1 MILAIALFSLRIPAI
16 YFNRITIIILLYSAL
31 LSYNTLYTDF
41 GSSGVGLFGGLFQV
55 TAITQSID
63 VFIYLLGALVLL
75 LGENST
81 LVSKGKKLSVL
92 AEYPLIALLS
102 VLGMSSL
109 ISSSDLVSMF
119 LSIELQSFAVYILA
133 TIYRESESA
142 TAAGL
147 KYFLL
152 GSLSSALILLG
163 SSLLYGFTGLTSF
176 EGLYM
181 LCSTTTTNHAAIE
194 ISVLLMVVGL
204 LFKVSAAPFHNWAPD
219 VYDGVPT
226 VVTTWLTTMPKISF
240 LVFILEFQGFTQ
252 LVVGTVG
259 GLAQYRIK
267 RLLTFSTISHVGF
280 LLLALAINSEESVES
295 FLFYLIQYSLTNVN
309 VFFILIAFG
318 YLLQTKGLSPY
329 SPIQY
334 INQLKGQFQANPL
347 LGLSLAIC
355 LFSMA
360 GIPPLVGFFA
370 LVAVVVS
377 VVSAAYYLRVIKVI
391 HFDPLNVTETVETNN
406 GSSNNIGGSVSGVLT
421 TSSSLCSPTHSKSIL
436 LVMSTLTFFV
446 LFIPVLTLVLLV
458 VNQLLAV
465 NKPYSEKVS
474 PYECGFTPLGDA
486 RQKFSVQ
493 FYLVAILF
501 IVFDLEVLFLF
512 PFAVSLYEVSSMGFW
527 IVIIFLIILTIGFVY
542 EWSKGALKFTKD
554 PREA

>member
-1 MILAIALFSLRIPAI
+1 MVLFGVLTMILAIALFSLRIPAI
-16 YFNRITIIILLYSAL
+16 YFNRITIILLLFSAL
-31 LSYNTLYTDF
+31 LSYNLLYIDLI
-41 GSSGVGLFGGLFQV
+41 GSGVGVFGGLFQV
-55 TAITQSID
+55 TTITQSID

-75 LGENST
+75 LSSKAGGVQILSSNRLNST
-81 LVSKGKKLSVL
+81 LVNKGKGLSVL
-92 AEYPLIALLS
+92 AEYSLIALFS

-181 LCSTTTTNHAAIE
+181 LCSTTTANTAIE
-194 ISVLLMVVGL
+194 ISVLLIMVGL

-226 VVTTWLTTMPKISF
+226 VVTSWLTTMPKVSI

-252 LVVGTVG
+252 LANWSSWTYLLLISSLLSLLVGTIG

-267 RLLTFSTISHVGF
+267 RLLTYSTISHVGF
-280 LLLALAINSEESVES
+280 LLLALAINNEESVES

-309 VFFILIAFG
+309 VFFILVAFG
-318 YLLQTKGLSPY
+318 YLLQTKGLSIY

-334 INQLKGQFQANPL
+334 INQLKGQFKVNPL
-347 LGLSLAIC
+347 LGLSLAVC

-360 GIPPLVGFFA
+360 GIPPLAGFFGKQMVLYA
-370 LVAVVVS
+370 ATHNGNFFLAFVAILVS
-377 VVSAAYYLRVIKVI
+377 VVSAAYYLRIIKVI
-391 HFDPLNVTETVETNN
+391 HFDPLNVTETVETNK
-406 GSSNNIGGSVSGVLT
+406 GELA
-421 TSSSLCSPTHSKSIL
+421 TSSSLVIATITL
-436 LVMSTLTFFV
+436 LLIFF
-446 LFIPVLTLVLLV
+446 IINP
-458 VNQLLAV
+458 
-465 NKPYSEKVS
+465 
-474 PYECGFTPLGDA
+474 TPLLN
-486 RQKFSVQ
+486 SVHLITLNL
-493 FYLVAILF
+493 FY
-501 IVFDLEVLFLF
+501 
-512 PFAVSLYEVSSMGFW
+512 W
-527 IVIIFLIILTIGFVY
+527 
-542 EWSKGALKFTKD
+542 
-554 PREA
+554 

>member
-1 MILAIALFSLRIPAI
+1 MVLFSVLTMIVAIALFSLRISAI
-16 YFNRITIIILLYSAL
+16 NFNRIAILVLFYSGL
-31 LSYNTLYTDF
+31 LAYNTIYTDLV
-41 GSSGVGLFGGLFQV
+41 GSGIGVFSGLFQI

-63 VFIYLLGALVLL
+63 VFIYLMGALVLL

-81 LVSKGKKLSVL
+81 IGTGTSLKDGVSTKQSNMIGKYLPVL
-92 AEYPLIALLS
+92 AEYPLIALFS

-133 TIYRESESA
+133 TIYRDSESA

-181 LCSTTTTNHAAIE
+181 LCSTTTSNHAIE

-226 VVTTWLTTMPKISF
+226 MVTTWLVTMPKISL

-252 LVVGTVG
+252 LSNWSSWTYLLLISSLLSLMIGTIG
-259 GLAQYRIK
+259 GLSQYRIK
-267 RLLTFSTISHVGF
+267 RLFAYSTISHVGF
-280 LLLALAINSEESVES
+280 LLLALAINSEESIES

-318 YLLQTKGLSPY
+318 YLLHSRGLAPY
-329 SPIQY
+329 SPVQF
-334 INQLKGQFQANPL
+334 INQLKGQFQVNPL
-347 LGLSLAIC
+347 LGISLAIS
-355 LFSMA
+355 LFSLA
-360 GIPPLVGFFA
+360 GIPPLVGFFGKQMILYA
-370 LVAVVVS
+370 ATHNGNFFLAFVAILTS

-391 HFDPLNVTETVETNN
+391 HFDPFTITDTNVTNKETV
-406 GSSNNIGGSVSGVLT
+406 T
-421 TSSSLCSPTHSKSIL
+421 TSTSLVIATITL
-436 LVMSTLTFFV
+436 LLIFFV
-446 LFIPVLTLVLLV
+446 LNPTPLLNSAHLLTLSL
-458 VNQLLAV
+458 
-465 NKPYSEKVS
+465 
-474 PYECGFTPLGDA
+474 
-486 RQKFSVQ
+486 
-493 FYLVAILF
+493 FY
-501 IVFDLEVLFLF
+501 
-512 PFAVSLYEVSSMGFW
+512 W
-527 IVIIFLIILTIGFVY
+527 
-542 EWSKGALKFTKD
+542 
-554 PREA
+554 

>member
-1 MILAIALFSLRIPAI
+1 MVLFSVLTMILAIALFSLRIPAI

-31 LSYNTLYTDF
+31 LSYNTLYTDLV
-41 GSSGVGLFGGLFQV
+41 SSGVGLFGGLFQV

-252 LVVGTVG
+252 LGNWSSWTYLLLISSLLSLVVGTVG

-360 GIPPLVGFFA
+360 GIPPLVGFFGKQMVLYAATHNGNFFLA

-421 TSSSLCSPTHSKSIL
+421 TSSSLVIATITLLLIFFILNPSPL
-436 LVMSTLTFFV
+436 LNSVHL
-446 LFIPVLTLVLLV
+446 LTLNL
-458 VNQLLAV
+458 
-465 NKPYSEKVS
+465 
-474 PYECGFTPLGDA
+474 
-486 RQKFSVQ
+486 
-493 FYLVAILF
+493 FY
-501 IVFDLEVLFLF
+501 
-512 PFAVSLYEVSSMGFW
+512 W
-527 IVIIFLIILTIGFVY
+527 
-542 EWSKGALKFTKD
+542 
-554 PREA
+554 

>member
-1 MILAIALFSLRIPAI
+1 MVLFGVLTMILAIGLFSLRISAI
-16 YFNRITIIILLYSAL
+16 NFNRIAIILLLYSGVLA
-31 LSYNTLYTDF
+31 YNTLYIDLV
-41 GSSGVGLFGGLFQV
+41 GSGVGVFGGLFQV
-55 TAITQSID
+55 TVITQSID
-63 VFIYLLGALVLL
+63 LFIYLLGAVVLL
-75 LGENST
+75 LGSQVQQNWNPVNGGRG
-81 LVSKGKKLSVL
+81 LPVL
-92 AEYPLIALLS
+92 AEYPLIVLFS

-181 LCSTTTTNHAAIE
+181 LCSTTTSNYAIE
-194 ISVLLMVVGL
+194 ISVVLMVIGL

-226 VVTTWLTTMPKISF
+226 VVTSWLTTMPKISL

-252 LVVGTVG
+252 LTNWSSWTYLLLFSSLLSLIIGTVG

-267 RLLTFSTISHVGF
+267 RLLAYSTISHMGF
-280 LLLALAINSEESVES
+280 LLLALAINSEESIES

-318 YLLQTKGLSPY
+318 YLIQTKGLAPY

-334 INQLKGQFQANPL
+334 ISQLKGQLQANPL
-347 LGLSLAIC
+347 LGLSLAIS
-355 LFSMA
+355 LFSLA
-360 GIPPLVGFFA
+360 GIPPLVGFFGKQMVLYA
-370 LVAVVVS
+370 ATHNGNFFLAFVAILVS
-377 VVSAAYYLRVIKVI
+377 VISAAYYLRVIRVI
-391 HFDPLNVTETVETNN
+391 HFDPLTVTEV
-406 GSSNNIGGSVSGVLT
+406 SSDNKGGLT
-421 TSSSLCSPTHSKSIL
+421 TSSSLVIATITLLLIFFILNPTPL
-436 LVMSTLTFFV
+436 LNSAHL
-446 LFIPVLTLVLLV
+446 LTLSL
-458 VNQLLAV
+458 
-465 NKPYSEKVS
+465 
-474 PYECGFTPLGDA
+474 
-486 RQKFSVQ
+486 
-493 FYLVAILF
+493 FY
-501 IVFDLEVLFLF
+501 
-512 PFAVSLYEVSSMGFW
+512 W
-527 IVIIFLIILTIGFVY
+527 
-542 EWSKGALKFTKD
+542 
-554 PREA
+554 

>member
-1 MILAIALFSLRIPAI
+1 MVLFGVLTMILAIALFSLRISAI
-16 YFNRITIIILLYSAL
+16 YFNRITIILLLFSAL
-31 LSYNTLYTDF
+31 LSYNSLYIDLI
-41 GSSGVGLFGGLFQV
+41 GSGVGVFGGLFQV
-55 TAITQSID
+55 TTITQSID
-63 VFIYLLGALVLL
+63 VFIYLVGALVLL
-75 LGENST
+75 LSARASHVSVEQIGPSAIFAGGAQTLPSNGSNST
-81 LVSKGKKLSVL
+81 LVNKSKGLSVL
-92 AEYPLIALLS
+92 AEYPLIALFS

-181 LCSTTTTNHAAIE
+181 LCSTTTANTAIE
-194 ISVLLMVVGL
+194 ISVLLIMVGL

-226 VVTTWLTTMPKISF
+226 VVTTWLTTMPKIAF

-252 LVVGTVG
+252 LANWSSWTYLLLISSLLSLLVGTIG

-267 RLLTFSTISHVGF
+267 RLLTYSTISHVGF
-280 LLLALAINSEESVES
+280 LLLALAINNSESVES
-295 FLFYLIQYSLTNVN
+295 FLFYLIQYTLTNIN
-309 VFFILIAFG
+309 VFFILVAFG
-318 YLLQTKGLSPY
+318 YLLQTKGLSVY

-334 INQLKGQFQANPL
+334 INQLKGQFKANPL

-360 GIPPLVGFFA
+360 GIPPLVGFFGKQMVLYA
-370 LVAVVVS
+370 ATHNGNFFLAFVAILVS

-391 HFDPLNVTETVETNN
+391 HFDPLNVTEKVQTNK
-406 GSSNNIGGSVSGVLT
+406 GELA
-421 TSSSLCSPTHSKSIL
+421 TSSSLVIATITL
-436 LVMSTLTFFV
+436 LLIFF
-446 LFIPVLTLVLLV
+446 IINP
-458 VNQLLAV
+458 
-465 NKPYSEKVS
+465 
-474 PYECGFTPLGDA
+474 TPLLN
-486 RQKFSVQ
+486 SVHLITLNL
-493 FYLVAILF
+493 FY
-501 IVFDLEVLFLF
+501 
-512 PFAVSLYEVSSMGFW
+512 W
-527 IVIIFLIILTIGFVY
+527 
-542 EWSKGALKFTKD
+542 
-554 PREA
+554 

>member
-1 MILAIALFSLRIPAI
+1 MVLFGILTMILAIGLFSLRISAI
-16 YFNRITIIILLYSAL
+16 NFNRIAIILLLYSGVLA
-31 LSYNTLYTDF
+31 YNTLYIDLV
-41 GSSGVGLFGGLFQV
+41 GSGVGVFGGLFQV
-55 TAITQSID
+55 TVITQSID
-63 VFIYLLGALVLL
+63 LFIYLLGAVVLL
-75 LGENST
+75 LGSQVQQNWNPVNGGRG
-81 LVSKGKKLSVL
+81 LPVL
-92 AEYPLIALLS
+92 AEYPLIVLFS

-181 LCSTTTTNHAAIE
+181 LCSTTTSNYAIE
-194 ISVLLMVVGL
+194 ISVVLMVIGL

-226 VVTTWLTTMPKISF
+226 VVTSWLTTMPKISL

-252 LVVGTVG
+252 LTNWSSWTYLLLFSSLLSLIIGTVG

-267 RLLTFSTISHVGF
+267 RLLAYSTISHMGF
-280 LLLALAINSEESVES
+280 LLLALAINSEESIES

-318 YLLQTKGLSPY
+318 YLIQTKGLAPY

-334 INQLKGQFQANPL
+334 ISQLKGQLQANPL
-347 LGLSLAIC
+347 LGLSLAIS
-355 LFSMA
+355 LFSLA
-360 GIPPLVGFFA
+360 GIPPLVGFFGKQMVLYA
-370 LVAVVVS
+370 ATHNGNFFLAFVAILVS
-377 VVSAAYYLRVIKVI
+377 VISAAYYLRVIRVI
-391 HFDPLNVTETVETNN
+391 HFDPLTVTEV
-406 GSSNNIGGSVSGVLT
+406 SSDNKGGLT
-421 TSSSLCSPTHSKSIL
+421 TSSSLVIATITLLLIFFILNPTPL
-436 LVMSTLTFFV
+436 LNSAHL
-446 LFIPVLTLVLLV
+446 LTLSL
-458 VNQLLAV
+458 
-465 NKPYSEKVS
+465 
-474 PYECGFTPLGDA
+474 
-486 RQKFSVQ
+486 
-493 FYLVAILF
+493 FY
-501 IVFDLEVLFLF
+501 
-512 PFAVSLYEVSSMGFW
+512 W
-527 IVIIFLIILTIGFVY
+527 
-542 EWSKGALKFTKD
+542 
-554 PREA
+554 

>member
-1 MILAIALFSLRIPAI
+1 MVFFGVLTMILAIALCSLQIPAI
-16 YFNRITIIILLYSAL
+16 YFNRITVILLLYSGL
-31 LSYNTLYTDF
+31 LSYNTLYIDLV
-41 GSSGVGLFGGLFQV
+41 SSGVGVFGGLFQV
-55 TAITQSID
+55 TTITQSID

-81 LVSKGKKLSVL
+81 LVSKGKGLSVL
-92 AEYPLIALLS
+92 AEYPLIALFS
-102 VLGMSSL
+102 ILGMSSL
-109 ISSSDLVSMF
+109 ISSTDLVSMF
-119 LSIELQSFAVYILA
+119 LSLELQSFAVYILA

-163 SSLLYGFTGLTSF
+163 SSLLYGFTGLTNF

-181 LCSTTTTNHAAIE
+181 LCSTTTTNHAIE

-204 LFKVSAAPFHNWAPD
+204 LFKVSAAPFHSWAPD

-226 VVTTWLTTMPKISF
+226 VVTSWLTSMPKVSL

-252 LVVGTVG
+252 LDNWSSWTNLLLISSLLSLIIGTVG

-267 RLLTFSTISHVGF
+267 RLLAFSTISHVGF

-318 YLLQTKGLSPY
+318 YLLHAKGLSTY

-334 INQLKGQFQANPL
+334 INQFKGQFQANPL

-360 GIPPLVGFFA
+360 GIPPLAGFFGKQMVLYAATHNGNLFLA

-391 HFDPLNVTETVETNN
+391 HFDPLNVTEN
-406 GSSNNIGGSVSGVLT
+406 SNTKGELT
-421 TSSSLCSPTHSKSIL
+421 TSSSLVIATITL
-436 LVMSTLTFFV
+436 LL
-446 LFIPVLTLVLLV
+446 
-458 VNQLLAV
+458 
-465 NKPYSEKVS
+465 
-474 PYECGFTPLGDA
+474 
-486 RQKFSVQ
+486 
-493 FYLVAILF
+493 ILF
-501 IVFDLEVLFLF
+501 ILNPTPLLNSVHLLTLNLFN
-512 PFAVSLYEVSSMGFW
+512 W
-527 IVIIFLIILTIGFVY
+527 
-542 EWSKGALKFTKD
+542 
-554 PREA
+554 

>member
-1 MILAIALFSLRIPAI
+1 MVLFGVLTMIIAIALSSLRISAI
-16 YFNRITIIILLYSAL
+16 YFNRITVILLLYSGVLA
-31 LSYNTLYTDF
+31 YNAIYTDLV
-41 GSSGVGLFGGLFQV
+41 GSGIGVFGGLFQV

-63 VFIYLLGALVLL
+63 VFIYLVGALVLL
-75 LGENST
+75 LGENTT
-81 LVSKGKKLSVL
+81 LNNVNKGLSVL
-92 AEYPLIALLS
+92 AEYPLIALFS

-109 ISSSDLVSMF
+109 ISSSDLISMF

-163 SSLLYGFTGLTSF
+163 SSLLYSFTGLTSF

-181 LCSTTTTNHAAIE
+181 LCNTTTTNTAIE
-194 ISVLLMVVGL
+194 ISVLLIVVGL

-226 VVTTWLTTMPKISF
+226 VVTSWLTTMPKISF
-240 LVFILEFQGFTQ
+240 LVFILEFQGFAQ
-252 LVVGTVG
+252 LTNWSSWTYLLLISSLLSLVIGTIG

-267 RLLTFSTISHVGF
+267 RLFAYSTISHVGF

-318 YLLQTKGLSPY
+318 YLLHTKGLAPY

-334 INQLKGQFQANPL
+334 INQLKGQFLVNPL

-360 GIPPLVGFFA
+360 GIPPLVGFFGKQMVLYSA
-370 LVAVVVS
+370 THNGNFFLAFVAILVS
-377 VVSAAYYLRVIKVI
+377 VISASYYLKVIKVI
-391 HFDPLNVTETVETNN
+391 HFDPLTVTETNETN
-406 GSSNNIGGSVSGVLT
+406 GQGLT
-421 TSSSLCSPTHSKSIL
+421 TLNSLVIATITLLLIFFILNPTPL
-436 LVMSTLTFFV
+436 LNSAHL
-446 LFIPVLTLVLLV
+446 LTLSL
-458 VNQLLAV
+458 
-465 NKPYSEKVS
+465 
-474 PYECGFTPLGDA
+474 
-486 RQKFSVQ
+486 
-493 FYLVAILF
+493 FY
-501 IVFDLEVLFLF
+501 
-512 PFAVSLYEVSSMGFW
+512 W
-527 IVIIFLIILTIGFVY
+527 
-542 EWSKGALKFTKD
+542 
-554 PREA
+554 

>member
-1 MILAIALFSLRIPAI
+1 MVLFGVLTMILAIALFSLRIPAI
-16 YFNRITIIILLYSAL
+16 YFNRITIILLLFSAL
-31 LSYNTLYTDF
+31 LSYNSLYIDLI
-41 GSSGVGLFGGLFQV
+41 GSGVGVFGGLFQV
-55 TAITQSID
+55 TTITQSID

-75 LGENST
+75 LSSKAGGAQTLPSSGLNST
-81 LVSKGKKLSVL
+81 RAAAGSPLVNKGKGLSVL
-92 AEYPLIALLS
+92 AEYPLIALFS

-181 LCSTTTTNHAAIE
+181 LCSTTTANTAIE
-194 ISVLLMVVGL
+194 ISVLLIMVGL

-226 VVTTWLTTMPKISF
+226 VVTTWLTTMPKIAF

-252 LVVGTVG
+252 LANWSSWTYLLLISSLLSLLVGTIG

-267 RLLTFSTISHVGF
+267 RLLTYSTISHVGF
-280 LLLALAINSEESVES
+280 LLLALAINNEESVES
-295 FLFYLIQYSLTNVN
+295 FLFYLIQYSLTNIN
-309 VFFILIAFG
+309 VFFILVAFG
-318 YLLQTKGLSPY
+318 YLLQTKGLSIY

-334 INQLKGQFQANPL
+334 INQLKGQFKVNPL
-347 LGLSLAIC
+347 LGLSLAVC

-360 GIPPLVGFFA
+360 GIPPLVGFFGKQMVLYA
-370 LVAVVVS
+370 ATHNGNFFLAFVAILVS

-391 HFDPLNVTETVETNN
+391 HFDPTPASEMVSPMPSSAQSAELSSPLNDSNK
-406 GSSNNIGGSVSGVLT
+406 GSDMGAAQIRPVLAGELA
-421 TSSSLCSPTHSKSIL
+421 TSSSLVIATITL
-436 LVMSTLTFFV
+436 LLIFF
-446 LFIPVLTLVLLV
+446 IINP
-458 VNQLLAV
+458 
-465 NKPYSEKVS
+465 
-474 PYECGFTPLGDA
+474 TPLLN
-486 RQKFSVQ
+486 SVHLITLNL
-493 FYLVAILF
+493 FY
-501 IVFDLEVLFLF
+501 
-512 PFAVSLYEVSSMGFW
+512 W
-527 IVIIFLIILTIGFVY
+527 
-542 EWSKGALKFTKD
+542 
-554 PREA
+554 

>member
-1 MILAIALFSLRIPAI
+1 MVLFGVLTMILAIALFSLQIPAI
-16 YFNRITIIILLYSAL
+16 YFNRITIILLLYSAL
-31 LSYNTLYTDF
+31 LAYNTIYTDLV
-41 GSSGVGLFGGLFQV
+41 SSGVGVFGGLFQV
-55 TAITQSID
+55 TTITQSID

-81 LVSKGKKLSVL
+81 LVSKGKGLSVL
-92 AEYPLIALLS
+92 AEYPLIALFSL
-102 VLGMSSL
+102 LGMTSL
-109 ISSSDLVSMF
+109 ISSSDLVTMF
-119 LSIELQSFAVYILA
+119 LSIELQSFAVYVLA

-181 LCSTTTTNHAAIE
+181 LCSTTTTNHAIE
-194 ISVLLMVVGL
+194 ISVLLIVVGL
-204 LFKVSAAPFHNWAPD
+204 LFKVSAAPFHSWAPD

-226 VVTTWLTTMPKISF
+226 VVTTWLTTMPKVSF

-252 LVVGTVG
+252 LTNWSSWTNLLLISSLLSLIIGTVG

-280 LLLALAINSEESVES
+280 LLLALAINSEESIES

-318 YLLQTKGLSPY
+318 YLLQTKGLSLY
-329 SPIQY
+329 SPIQF
-334 INQLKGQFQANPL
+334 INQFKGQFQANPL

-360 GIPPLVGFFA
+360 GIPPLVGFFGKQMVLYAATHNGNFFLA
-370 LVAVVVS
+370 LVAILVS
-377 VVSAAYYLRVIKVI
+377 VVSAAYYLRIIKVI
-391 HFDPLNVTETVETNN
+391 HFDPLNTTEIIETNK
-406 GSSNNIGGSVSGVLT
+406 GELT
-421 TSSSLCSPTHSKSIL
+421 TASSLVIATITL
-436 LVMSTLTFFV
+436 LLIFFV
-446 LFIPVLTLVLLV
+446 LNPTPLLNSVHLLTLNL
-458 VNQLLAV
+458 
-465 NKPYSEKVS
+465 
-474 PYECGFTPLGDA
+474 
-486 RQKFSVQ
+486 
-493 FYLVAILF
+493 FY
-501 IVFDLEVLFLF
+501 
-512 PFAVSLYEVSSMGFW
+512 W
-527 IVIIFLIILTIGFVY
+527 
-542 EWSKGALKFTKD
+542 
-554 PREA
+554 

>member
-1 MILAIALFSLRIPAI
+1 MVLFGVLTMILAIALFSLRIPAI
-16 YFNRITIIILLYSAL
+16 YFNRITIILLLFSAL
-31 LSYNTLYTDF
+31 LSYNLLYIDLI
-41 GSSGVGLFGGLFQV
+41 GSGVGVFGGLFQV
-55 TAITQSID
+55 TTITQSID
-63 VFIYLLGALVLL
+63 VFIYLVGALVLL
-75 LGENST
+75 LSSRASGAQTLPSNGLNST
-81 LVSKGKKLSVL
+81 LVNKGKGLSEL
-92 AEYPLIALLS
+92 AEYPLIALFS

-119 LSIELQSFAVYILA
+119 LSIELQSFAVYLLA

-181 LCSTTTTNHAAIE
+181 LCSTTTANTAIE
-194 ISVLLMVVGL
+194 ISVLLIVVGL

-252 LVVGTVG
+252 LANWSSWTYLLLISSLLSLLVGTIG

-267 RLLTFSTISHVGF
+267 RLLTYSTISHVGF
-280 LLLALAINSEESVES
+280 LLLALAINNEESVES
-295 FLFYLIQYSLTNVN
+295 FLFYLIQYSLTNIN
-309 VFFILIAFG
+309 VFFILVAFG
-318 YLLQTKGLSPY
+318 YLLQTKGLSIY

-334 INQLKGQFQANPL
+334 INQLKGQFKVNPL

-360 GIPPLVGFFA
+360 GIPPLVGFFGKQMVLYA
-370 LVAVVVS
+370 ATHNGNFFLAFVAILVS

-391 HFDPLNVTETVETNN
+391 HFDPAPAPAAPTLAQSAEQASPLNVTETVETNK
-406 GSSNNIGGSVSGVLT
+406 GSGVAQPLLASGELT
-421 TSSSLCSPTHSKSIL
+421 TSSSLVIATITL
-436 LVMSTLTFFV
+436 LLIFF
-446 LFIPVLTLVLLV
+446 IINP
-458 VNQLLAV
+458 
-465 NKPYSEKVS
+465 
-474 PYECGFTPLGDA
+474 TPLLN
-486 RQKFSVQ
+486 SVHLITLNL
-493 FYLVAILF
+493 FY
-501 IVFDLEVLFLF
+501 
-512 PFAVSLYEVSSMGFW
+512 W
-527 IVIIFLIILTIGFVY
+527 
-542 EWSKGALKFTKD
+542 
-554 PREA
+554 